1 MMRRLK
7 SKNLARSYPRQSPVA
22 RGRPCTR
29 PQIRLSRED
38 DPVGNFKI
46 RHGGTR
52 CGEHNKINTTAEFNK
67 INIALVDL
75 VAVFTEEAYKICKNG
90 QIARLIA
97 LKSLQEYVKR
107 NTDNIKIVL

>member
-1 MMRRLK
+1 M
-7 SKNLARSYPRQSPVA
+7 ARSYPRQS
-22 RGRPCTR
+22 
-29 PQIRLSRED
+29 SED
-38 DPVGNFKI
+38 GPVGNFKI

-52 CGEHNKINTTAEFNK
+52 QGKHNRISTTAEFNGN
-67 INIALVDL
+67 NIALADL
-75 VAVFTEEAYKICKNG
+75 VTVFTDEAYKICKNR

>member
-1 MMRRLK
+1 MMRRVK
-7 SKNLARSYPRQSPVA
+7 NKNLARSCPRQSP
-22 RGRPCTR
+22 
-29 PQIRLSRED
+29 ED
-38 DPVGNFKI
+38 NPVGNFKI

-52 CGEHNKINTTAEFNK
+52 GGKHNKISTTAEFNE
-67 INIALVDL
+67 NSIAFADL
-75 VAVFTEEAYKICKNG
+75 VTIFTEEAYKICKNG

>member
-7 SKNLARSYPRQSPVA
+7 SNNLARSYTRQT
-22 RGRPCTR
+22 RG
-29 PQIRLSRED
+29 
-38 DPVGNFKI
+38 
-46 RHGGTR
+46 
-52 CGEHNKINTTAEFNK
+52 GEHNKISTTAEFNE
-67 INIALVDL
+67 NSIALADL
-75 VAVFTEEAYKICKNG
+75 VTIFTEEAYKICKNG

>member
-7 SKNLARSYPRQSPVA
+7 SKNLARSYPKQLP
-22 RGRPCTR
+22 
-29 PQIRLSRED
+29 ED
-38 DPVGNFKI
+38 DHVGNFKI
-46 RHGGTR
+46 RHGGTS
-52 CGEHNKINTTAEFNK
+52 CGEHNKISTTAESKENS
-67 INIALVDL
+67 IELVDL
-75 VAVFTEEAYKICKNG
+75 VTIFTEEAYKICKNG

>member
-7 SKNLARSYPRQSPVA
+7 SKNLTRSYLGQ
-22 RGRPCTR
+22 
-29 PQIRLSRED
+29 
-38 DPVGNFKI
+38 
-46 RHGGTR
+46 TR
-52 CGEHNKINTTAEFNK
+52 CGEHNKKSTTAEFNEN
-67 INIALVDL
+67 NIALADL
-75 VAVFTEEAYKICKNG
+75 VTIFTEEAYKICKNK

>member
-7 SKNLARSYPRQSPVA
+7 SKNLATSYPRQSP
-22 RGRPCTR
+22 
-29 PQIRLSRED
+29 ED

-52 CGEHNKINTTAEFNK
+52 CGEHNKINTTAKCNEN
-67 INIALVDL
+67 NIALADL
-75 VAVFTEEAYKICKNG
+75 VTIFTEEAYKICKNG

-107 NTDNIKIVL
+107 NTDNVKIVL

>member
-1 MMRRLK
+1 MRRLK
-7 SKNLARSYPRQSPVA
+7 SKHLARSYPRQSH
-22 RGRPCTR
+22 
-29 PQIRLSRED
+29 ED
-38 DPVGNFKI
+38 DPVGYFKI

-52 CGEHNKINTTAEFNK
+52 CGEHNKISTTAESNENS
-67 INIALVDL
+67 ITLADL
-75 VAVFTEEAYKICKNG
+75 VTIFTEEAYKICKNG

>member
-7 SKNLARSYPRQSPVA
+7 SKNLARSYPRQ
-22 RGRPCTR
+22 
-29 PQIRLSRED
+29 
-38 DPVGNFKI
+38 
-46 RHGGTR
+46 TR
-52 CGEHNKINTTAEFNK
+52 CGEHNKISTTAECNEN
-67 INIALVDL
+67 NITLADL
-75 VAVFTEEAYKICKNG
+75 VTIFTEEVYKICKNG

>member
-7 SKNLARSYPRQSPVA
+7 SKNPARTYPRQ
-22 RGRPCTR
+22 T
-29 PQIRLSRED
+29 Q
-38 DPVGNFKI
+38 
-46 RHGGTR
+46 
-52 CGEHNKINTTAEFNK
+52 CGKHNRISTTAEFNGN
-67 INIALVDL
+67 NIALADL

-107 NTDNIKIVL
+107 NTDNMKIVL

>member
-7 SKNLARSYPRQSPVA
+7 SKNLAKPYPRQ
-22 RGRPCTR
+22 T
-29 PQIRLSRED
+29 
-38 DPVGNFKI
+38 
-46 RHGGTR
+46 H
-52 CGEHNKINTTAEFNK
+52 CGKHNKINTTAAFNGN
-67 INIALVDL
+67 NITLADL
-75 VAVFTEEAYKICKNG
+75 VTIFTEEAYKICKNK

>member
-7 SKNLARSYPRQSPVA
+7 SKNLTRSYPRQSY
-22 RGRPCTR
+22 
-29 PQIRLSRED
+29 ED
-38 DPVGNFKI
+38 DPVGNFEI

-52 CGEHNKINTTAEFNK
+52 CGEHNKI
-67 INIALVDL
+67 ALADL
-75 VAVFTEEAYKICKNG
+75 VAIFTEEACKTCKNR

>member
-1 MMRRLK
+1 MRRLK
-7 SKNLARSYPRQSPVA
+7 SKNPARTYPRQSPE
-22 RGRPCTR
+22 
-29 PQIRLSRED
+29 ED
-38 DPVGNFKI
+38 PGGNFKI

-52 CGEHNKINTTAEFNK
+52 SGKHNRISTTAGFNEN
-67 INIALVDL
+67 NIALADL
-75 VAVFTEEAYKICKNG
+75 VTVFTEEAYKICKNG

>member
-7 SKNLARSYPRQSPVA
+7 SKNLARSYPRQSY
-22 RGRPCTR
+22 
-29 PQIRLSRED
+29 ED
-38 DPVGNFKI
+38 DPVGNFEI
-46 RHGGTR
+46 RH
-52 CGEHNKINTTAEFNK
+52 GEHNKI
-67 INIALVDL
+67 ALADL
-75 VAVFTEEAYKICKNG
+75 VAIFTEEACKICKNR

>member
-7 SKNLARSYPRQSPVA
+7 SKNLARTYPRHA
-22 RGRPCTR
+22 
-29 PQIRLSRED
+29 
-38 DPVGNFKI
+38 
-46 RHGGTR
+46 R
-52 CGEHNKINTTAEFNK
+52 CGEHNKISNTAEFNGNK
-67 INIALVDL
+67 IALADL
-75 VAVFTEEAYKICKNG
+75 VAIFTEEAYKICKNR

>member
-1 MMRRLK
+1 MRGLK
-7 SKNLARSYPRQSPVA
+7 SKNLD
-22 RGRPCTR
+22 RPYTR
-29 PQIRLSRED
+29 
-38 DPVGNFKI
+38 
-46 RHGGTR
+46 HTR
-52 CGEHNKINTTAEFNK
+52 CGEHNKISTAAEFNEN
-67 INIALVDL
+67 NIALADL

>member
-7 SKNLARSYPRQSPVA
+7 SKNLARSY
-22 RGRPCTR
+22 TR
-29 PQIRLSRED
+29 
-38 DPVGNFKI
+38 
-46 RHGGTR
+46 HTR
-52 CGEHNKINTTAEFNK
+52 CGGNNEISTTAECHEN
-67 INIALVDL
+67 NMALADL
-75 VAVFTEEAYKICKNG
+75 VTIFTEEAYKICKNR